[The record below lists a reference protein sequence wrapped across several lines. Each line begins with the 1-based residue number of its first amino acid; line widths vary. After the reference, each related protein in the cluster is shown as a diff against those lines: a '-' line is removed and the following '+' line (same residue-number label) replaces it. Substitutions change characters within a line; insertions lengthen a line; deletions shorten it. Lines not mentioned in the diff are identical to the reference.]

1 MPLHVKQNIFCKRT
15 IKYIF
20 IGIACCILLYF
31 SFPKTPLISVVIP
44 TYNRADFVEQAIQS
58 VLNQTYSNFEV
69 LVIDDGSTDNS
80 AELIQKMAET
90 DKRIRFYQLKQNS
103 GVSIARNK
111 GLSLARGKYIA
122 FLDSD
127 DTAYPYWLET
137 GVRFMEKNPQT
148 AVGFTNFMYYQLINN
163 QKKFFSAR
171 IPLYEISWR
180 SVAHIGS
187 FVRAGFINRHQIQFN
202 PHYISA
208 EDWDFY
214 MQIMR
219 KGGRIERILPAIPLI
234 AVRYHTSNPAKYYSE
249 GMANSIKIQKN
260 VYTEIGLT
268 PNAKNTCEIFKSF
281 ITTFP
286 NAFNRFTQKTGIMKL
301 CKKIH
306 SEALFFKHPRWN
318 DYILVDRKNNRLCR
332 TVKRMECAFINAY
345 GESFFNVTWE
355 TIESN
360 ETFVRVGQT
369 NTFVLQNKQ

>member
-1 MPLHVKQNIFCKRT
+1 MRLHVKQNIFCKRT

-31 SFPKTPLISVVIP
+31 SLPKTPLVSVVIP

-58 VLNQTYSNFEV
+58 VLDQTYSNFEV

-137 GVRFMEKNPQT
+137 GVRFMEKNPQ
-148 AVGFTNFMYYQLINN
+148 AVVGFTNIKYYQLINN

-219 KGGRIERILPAIPLI
+219 KGGRIERILPVIPLTL
-234 AVRYHTSNPAKYYSE
+234 VRHHTSNPTQYYRAGE
-249 GMANSIKIQKN
+249 ANSIKIQKS
-260 VYTEIGLT
+260 VYDEIGLRTT
-268 PNAKNTCEIFKSF
+268 PSNTCEIFKSF

-286 NAFNRFTQKTGIMKL
+286 NAFNRFTQKVGTMNL
-301 CKKIH
+301 CRQIQT
-306 SEALFFKHPRWN
+306 EALFFKHPRWN